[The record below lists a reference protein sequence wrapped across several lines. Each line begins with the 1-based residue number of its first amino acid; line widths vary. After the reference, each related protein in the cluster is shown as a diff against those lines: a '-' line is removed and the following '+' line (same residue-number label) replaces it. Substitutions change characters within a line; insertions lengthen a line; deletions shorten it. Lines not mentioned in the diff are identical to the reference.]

1 MSGRARPMRP
11 RHVLSAAAAALLLA
25 ACQASASPVGSP
37 SSSEVAPSQVA
48 SSGDPLPSF
57 VGAADLEATLPTEAA
72 GITLQAFSMSGPD
85 FAEGE
90 EDPQFID
97 FIESL
102 GADIQDVSVAFAFGA
117 NAEGTQTA
125 SAFAFQVAGA
135 SAQELIEA
143 FKASAEQGLTWH
155 PATMGGKSVEVSET
169 TPDFATPV
177 ALYATG
183 DVLYFV
189 SSTDPDAMEEIL
201 AFLP

>member
-1 MSGRARPMRP
+1 MRP

-25 ACQASASPVGSP
+25 ACQASASPVVSP
-37 SSSEVAPSQVA
+37 SPSEVAT
-48 SSGDPLPSF
+48 SGGPLPSF
-57 VGAADLEATLPTEAA
+57 VGAADLEATLPAEAG
-72 GITLQAFSMSGPD
+72 GITLQSFSMSGPD
-85 FAEGE
+85 FVEGD

-117 NAEGTQTA
+117 NPDGTQTA

-135 SAQELIEA
+135 EAQELIDA
-143 FKASAEQGLTWH
+143 FKASAEQGLVWQPQTI
-155 PATMGGKSVEVSET
+155 AGKSVEASVPDP
-169 TPDFATPV
+169 PDFPIPV
-177 ALYATG
+177 TLYAIG

-189 SSTDPDAMEEIL
+189 SSTDPNATEEIL